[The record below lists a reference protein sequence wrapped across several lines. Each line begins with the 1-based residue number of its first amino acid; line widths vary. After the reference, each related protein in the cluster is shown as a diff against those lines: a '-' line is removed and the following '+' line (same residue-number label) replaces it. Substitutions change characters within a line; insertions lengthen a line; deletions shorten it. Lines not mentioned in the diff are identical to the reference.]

1 MVEIEI
7 KKSESGQIST
17 ITMKGHADYDI
28 HGQDT
33 VCAGASAVVFGAT
46 NALFE
51 LTDGQVTIEQGQDG
65 GYFKIEILE
74 FDEKAELILN
84 SMIISLQTI
93 EESYQ
98 KYIKLSYK

>member
-7 KKSESGQIST
+7 KKSNSNQIER
-17 ITMKGHADYDI
+17 IIMRGHADYDV
-28 HGQDT
+28 HGQDI
-33 VCAGASAVVFGAT
+33 VCAGASAVVFGST

-51 LTDGQVTIEQGQDG
+51 LTEGKVSVEQDPNG
-65 GYFKIEILE
+65 GYFKIDILE
-74 FDEKAELILN
+74 FDERAELILN

-98 KYIKLSYK
+98 EYIKLSYK

>member
-7 KKSESGQIST
+7 KKSNSNQIER
-17 ITMKGHADYDI
+17 ITMCGHADYDV
-28 HGQDT
+28 HGQDI
-33 VCAGASAVVFGAT
+33 VCAGASAVVFGST

-51 LTDGQVTIEQGQDG
+51 LTEGKVSVEQDPNG
-65 GYFKIEILE
+65 GYFKIDILE
-74 FDEKAELILN
+74 FDERAELILN

-98 KYIKLSYK
+98 EYIKLSYK